1 MRSLSVCL
9 PHCFCHCIQL
19 FSLLLSTAQA
29 ATPRTFVATVKRV
42 SDGDAITAITSNGT
56 KLCTR
61 LLGIEAPQV
70 SHAKR
75 LN

>member
-1 MRSLSVCL
+1 VFVC
-9 PHCFCHCIQL
+9 HTAFATASS
-19 FSLLLSTAQA
+19 FFALLLSTAQA

-42 SDGDAITAITSNGT
+42 SDGDADMAITSNGT

-61 LLGIEAPQV
+61 PLGIEAPQV